1 LCHSLNRPLVLYV
14 ALMGQW
20 RYSLNTDKLSATM
33 QIAKRV
39 HLLAQE
45 QNKPA
50 PMIGACAALAITHYF
65 SGNFEASGQC
75 AIRGVQIW
83 RSGGVQSPVEE
94 VDVPG
99 VACLCYEALFKWHIG
114 EIASSKVTIE
124 ETISVERELNDMHG
138 LAVALH
144 FASILAYFE
153 RSSAEVERLA
163 SDVIELSTRQN
174 FAYWL
179 AVGAILRGW
188 ARSASGDTAQ
198 GMAWI
203 ENGIGDYRAIGS
215 MICMPYY
222 LALKAEALHL
232 AARTSEA
239 LEAIREA
246 QAMGERSGDR
256 WWCAELH
263 RLRAVF
269 LAAVRADET
278 KIEASLCEAIR
289 IAKEQKSVSLE
300 KRAEGTYAEYRRQ
313 KASGLGGRGFRLP
326 L

>member
-1 LCHSLNRPLVLYV
+1 MERSPVQVGDGGQHLTEEDQLFLLFQAGLYLTSTRGLGAPEARICYVSAESLCRSLNDPRLLYV

-20 RYSLNTDKLSATM
+20 RYSLVTDKLSATM

-45 QNKPA
+45 QNEPA

-65 SGNFEASGQC
+65 SGNFEVSGQC

-83 RSGGVQSPVEE
+83 RSGGAQSPVEE

-99 VACLCYEALFKWHIG
+99 VACLCYEVLFKWHIG

-138 LAVALH
+138 LAVAIH

-153 RSSAEVERLA
+153 RSPAEVERLA

-188 ARSASGDTAQ
+188 ARSASGDTTQ
-198 GMAWI
+198 GIAWI
-203 ENGIGDYRAIGS
+203 ENGIGDCRAIGS
-215 MICMPYY
+215 MICIPY
-222 LALKAEALHL
+222 LF
-232 AARTSEA
+232 S
-239 LEAIREA
+239 
-246 QAMGERSGDR
+246 
-256 WWCAELH
+256 
-263 RLRAVF
+263 
-269 LAAVRADET
+269 T
-278 KIEASLCEAIR
+278 K
-289 IAKEQKSVSLE
+289 
-300 KRAEGTYAEYRRQ
+300 G
-313 KASGLGGRGFRLP
+313 
-326 L
+326 